1 MFPCLLWASVWI
13 LQWTYYQS
21 ACFATGRRDQWHP
34 LPSVVMVRQKVIQPQ
49 LLAFGNLLAEVS
61 NSPTRRGV
69 TEDIWGQSRQ
79 QPWNAGCCLRWA
91 VRTST
96 SFLFWAS
103 NCVLYQLLPEKQW
116 KKEILKVNAETEIF
130 FLIIFFISLSI
141 IVCSFVVFCRL
152 NRISWI
158 FRYVNF
164 F

>member
-13 LQWTYYQS
+13 LQWAYFQS

-116 KKEILKVNAETEIF
+116 KRNTESKCWNRDIF
-130 FLIIFFISLSI
+130 FNYLFYLIINNCMLFCGVLS
-141 IVCSFVVFCRL
+141 S
-152 NRISWI
+152 
-158 FRYVNF
+158 
-164 F
+164 

>member
-1 MFPCLLWASVWI
+1 MFPYLLWAAVWI
-13 LQWTYYQS
+13 LQWAYFQS

-34 LPSVVMVRQKVIQPQ
+34 LPSVVMVRQKVIQLQ
-49 LLAFGNLLAEVS
+49 LLAFGNLAEVS

-79 QPWNAGCCLRWA
+79 QPWNAGCCLWWA

-96 SFLFWAS
+96 SFLFWAY

-130 FLIIFFISLSI
+130 FNYLFYLIINNCMLFCGVLS
-141 IVCSFVVFCRL
+141 S
-152 NRISWI
+152 
-158 FRYVNF
+158 
-164 F
+164 